1 MSRFHTRTPG
11 VTLPGVTPLGIVAA
25 SPDER
30 PGVLLS
36 VAQAVAAHAELPAL
50 LRDLATALEP
60 HLRVGYFSFALVN
73 PETHFSRLQL
83 LQPLGGHAAPA
94 AADTPSELPAG
105 ESPAAY
111 IFEHQKPHWLDVAG
125 APPDHFPVLRAALTR
140 QGVHATCFVPL
151 TTPNRKLGAMGFASY
166 DPVCP
171 IESDIGFMDQIGR
184 LVALAVEGALN
195 RQELE
200 RANMRL
206 IQERDRLGL
215 LNEVGEAVTAQLDMT
230 GLLRA
235 VTAGLRKLISVPL
248 TSLLV
253 PDPEGKLLRSP
264 AADSGTDG
272 APENIEVPIPG
283 TPEGLVFQTG
293 RTLRLGP
300 GKLSALPEKITSWA
314 AKHGGQSFC
323 GVPLTCGGTRV
334 GVLAMLGRDAE
345 TFTDELVDLLEAAA
359 RPVAVAVANAQAY
372 QRIRELTDRLA
383 AEKLYLEEEIRASR
397 IADDVLGQSPALLE
411 VLQQVEVVA
420 ATDSAVL
427 VTGETGTGKELI
439 ARAVHARS
447 PRKDRTFVKL
457 NCAAIP
463 TGLLESEL
471 FGHEKGAFTG
481 AVDRRVGRF
490 ELADGG
496 TLFLDEVGDIPLEL
510 QPKLLRVLQ
519 EQEFERL
526 GSGKTIK
533 VSVRIVAATH
543 RNLGQMVADGQFR
556 SDLYYRLHV
565 FPLHLPP
572 LRDRRDDIP
581 ELVRHFVRVFARR
594 FGKQIDTITTEA
606 MTTLMRYPW
615 PGNVRELEH
624 LIERA
629 VILTRGQE
637 LRVPLAELAIVSR
650 SPVPPPASASPR
662 SSGPT
667 LRDTERETIRRV
679 LEECRWRVGG
689 PDGAA
694 ARLGLKRTTLISRMK
709 KLGLDR
715 FDDEA
720 MSNL

>member
-1 MSRFHTRTPG
+1 MSRFHTRSAA
-11 VTLPGVTPLGIVAA
+11 PLGIVTV
-25 SPDER
+25 PPHER
-30 PGVLLS
+30 PGVLLA

-73 PETHFSRLQL
+73 PETHSSRLQL
-83 LQPLGGHAAPA
+83 LQPLGGHAAPD

-105 ESPAAY
+105 ESPAAF
-111 IFEHQKPHWLDVAG
+111 IFQQQKPHWLDVAG
-125 APPDHFPVLRAALTR
+125 APADHFPVLRAALTR
-140 QGVHATCFVPL
+140 QGIHATCFVPL
-151 TTPNRKLGAMGFASY
+151 TTPRRKLGAMGFASY
-166 DPVCP
+166 DPVQP
-171 IESDIGFMDQIGR
+171 IEGDIGFMDQIGR
-184 LVALAVEGALN
+184 LVALAVEGALT

-200 RANMRL
+200 RANHRL

-215 LNEVGEAVTAQLDMT
+215 LNEVGEAVTAQLDMP

-235 VTAGLRKLISVPL
+235 VTAGLRKLIHLPL

-253 PDPEGKLLRSP
+253 PDAEGRMLRSP
-264 AADSGTDG
+264 AADSGNDG
-272 APENIEVPIPG
+272 APGDVEVPILD
-283 TPEGLVFQTG
+283 TPAGKVFLTGQTV
-293 RTLRLGP
+293 RLGP
-300 GKLSALPEKITSWA
+300 DKLSALPELITTWA
-314 AKHGGQSFC
+314 AKHGGCSFC
-323 GVPLTCGGTRV
+323 GVPLSCGGIRV
-334 GVLAMLGRDAE
+334 GVLALLGRDAD
-345 TFTDELVDLLEAAA
+345 TFSDDLVELLEAAA

-372 QRIRELTDRLA
+372 RRIQELTDRLA

-397 IADDVLGQSPALLE
+397 IADDVFGQSPALLE
-411 VLQQVEVVA
+411 VLHQVEVVA
-420 ATDSAVL
+420 TTDSAVL
-427 VTGETGTGKELI
+427 ITGETGTGKELI

-543 RNLGQMVADGQFR
+543 RNLGQMVIDNQFR

-581 ELVRHFVRVFARR
+581 ELVRHFVRIFARR
-594 FGKQIDTITTEA
+594 FGKVIDTIPTEA
-606 MTTLMRYPW
+606 MTALMSYNW
-615 PGNVRELEH
+615 PGNIRELEH

-629 VILTRGQE
+629 VILTRGTE
-637 LRVPLAELAIVSR
+637 LRVPLSELTAHGGTTI
-650 SPVPPPASASPR
+650 PHTPAPIPAAR
-662 SSGPT
+662 HTGPT
-667 LRDTERETIRRV
+667 LQDTERETIRRA
-679 LEECRWRVGG
+679 LEACRWRVGG

-715 FDDEA
+715 VHAEDVSE
-720 MSNL
+720 